1 MCSSPQER
9 FFLPSR
15 SSAKNPIDLSLS
27 FSRRC
32 RFFFQASNSSLNQR
46 DTLYLLVLPEREL
59 RDPNQAKDKG
69 ERTSIGERF
78 CFFFEKRKMF
88 SSRPPPPPPAS
99 TALSAFASARLAD
112 LSVAWDAACAT
123 LAGNP
128 PPRASVP
135 REAVLTG
142 LSALAGL
149 NVLALCVTAR
159 GRAAVAAA
167 VDTAVA
173 VVLTVLLLGIVLG
186 LPVGAFYLAARAVG
200 YFAAAAL
207 PLAAKAAAS
216 VFGGGGGEAKR

>member
-1 MCSSPQER
+1 
-9 FFLPSR
+9 
-15 SSAKNPIDLSLS
+15 
-27 FSRRC
+27 
-32 RFFFQASNSSLNQR
+32 
-46 DTLYLLVLPEREL
+46 
-59 RDPNQAKDKG
+59 
-69 ERTSIGERF
+69 
-78 CFFFEKRKMF
+78 MF

-99 TALSAFASARLAD
+99 ALAAFASARLAD

-128 PPRASVP
+128 PPLSSVP
-135 REAVLTG
+135 REAVATG
-142 LSALAGL
+142 LAALAAL
-149 NVLALCVTAR
+149 NVLALCATPR

-207 PLAAKAAAS
+207 PLVAKAAAS
-216 VFGGGGGEAKR
+216 LSGGGGGGGEAKR